1 MPLDV
6 RTYVCPE
13 CGMTMDRDVNAAINI
28 RNFALRNIFNN
39 TGGAPEIN
47 ACGDGSSGLSDANC
61 SSETAVREARK
72 SKHCKKRKEE
82 TSKITP
88 FKA

>member
-28 RNFALRNIFNN
+28 RNFALRNIFKN
-39 TGGAPEIN
+39 TDGMSEIN

-72 SKHCKKRKEE
+72 SKHCKKCKEE
-82 TSKITP
+82 ASKITP
-88 FKA
+88 FKV